1 VTVDTVVV
9 GNTPVTEHV
18 GALLL
23 ACQEAAINAARHS
36 GASRVS
42 IYIEADGDGI
52 TAYVRDEGA
61 GFDIKAVPPDRRG
74 IAQSVIGRMHRH
86 GGSATIT
93 SQPGQGTEV
102 QIQLPR
108 VTP

>member
-1 VTVDTVVV
+1 
-9 GNTPVTEHV
+9 
-18 GALLL
+18 
-23 ACQEAAINAARHS
+23 
-36 GASRVS
+36 VS
-42 IYIEADGDGI
+42 VYVEADNDGI

-61 GFDIKAVPPDRRG
+61 GFDVNAVPPDRRG
-74 IAQSVIGRMHRH
+74 IAQSVVGRMRRH

-108 VTP
+108 AAS